1 MAMPVRRS
9 AETVGR
15 LGDEIYDR
23 DFRTQVEA
31 TCHGKIVAIDVDSG
45 DFEIGG
51 RYMEGLDNLLKRRP
65 NPSLWTER
73 VGYDT
78 PLIYDP
84 NDYHFRLFGTP
95 VEEESK
101 IG

>member
-1 MAMPVRRS
+1 M
-9 AETVGR
+9 AETRTRGKSIYENEILPSLDEKTDKGR
-15 LGDEIYDR
+15 
-23 DFRTQVEA
+23 FVF
-31 TCHGKIVAIDVDSG
+31 IDVDSG
-45 DFEIGG
+45 DYEIGG

-95 VEEESK
+95 VEEDSK